1 MVHTEDQIFHR
12 FLWRRSASELP
23 TIYQWLRLNFG
34 DKPAP
39 DIAANSI
46 NTLAKVSQT
55 EFPEA
60 AKELQEH
67 AYVDDI
73 GGSRPNVTEAKQIT
87 EDIDTILAKGQFQIK
102 AWHSNSKEIDQSEG
116 EQSTDLLGHK
126 WDKQQDTFSFKKS
139 EIVFQSKD
147 FSKRSCLALLAQLW
161 DPIGLVS
168 PITVKFRI
176 DLQELW
182 SLGYGWDETLPESI
196 QRKWAENLHTMN
208 YLLTFEF
215 DRQLKPNNTVG
226 LPEVHGF
233 SDGGESAYGAV
244 IFLRWELQDGS
255 YRCVPVLM
263 KSFVAPLKK
272 KSIPRL
278 ELLGC
283 LALTRMYDT
292 CRKALDFAKIKDCSR
307 DFWVDSSTVL
317 SWIKTPPR
325 QFRPFV
331 SARVAEVQETVGV
344 ENFHYVRSKSNP
356 ADALTRGIGP
366 EQLADWMEG
375 PSFLKLPESQWPEF
389 ESDIQTSNKKYVENL
404 EMTKEKKCVDKIKK
418 DTECDSAAVDIHS
431 SLSATHGEKEDNP
444 IISHL
449 LKACS
454 SFTKIRRTLAY
465 VRRFIQ
471 NAKRKNVVTGP
482 ISVQELRDSEN
493 QIFKWCQVHL
503 DLSELNKTLV
513 SKADESG
520 LLRAHG
526 RLEAVRTLPEE
537 MRNPILLPGKH
548 RLVNLL
554 LHHLHERRSHC
565 GYKALVHGSRR
576 KFWITGVRSIAKF
589 LTNSC
594 ITCRKLRKKPLEQLM
609 GQIPSLRVA
618 VGLPA
623 FSNTAMDMFGPLQ
636 IRMNRKT
643 LKEAQVIIFTCMTSR
658 AVHLEL
664 VTDRSTD
671 TFLMAFRRLACLR
684 GHPSTCWSD
693 RGTNFVGA
701 QGYLREIM
709 HDWDV
714 TKIQKVLVEDFSCNF
729 KWKWNIPY
737 ASHQNGVVESLIKSV
752 RQALNATCKN
762 QAFTEEQWRTY
773 LTEIT
778 YMINGRPLYPS
789 SENIWESPPI
799 TPNDILIG
807 QHNQPPQP
815 DPEDKVNPR
824 NMLRSTQNRVNE
836 FWNCWMKYFAPNLL
850 PRNKWFRIRENVQV
864 GDLVLELDPNHKR
877 SQWKMALIVGTYPGS
892 DGLVRKVRIKTKNGG
907 EYDRPIHKLCL
918 ITTNQELNGDFQ

>member
-1 MVHTEDQIFHR
+1 
-12 FLWRRSASELP
+12 
-23 TIYQWLRLNFG
+23 
-34 DKPAP
+34 
-39 DIAANSI
+39 
-46 NTLAKVSQT
+46 
-55 EFPEA
+55 
-60 AKELQEH
+60 
-67 AYVDDI
+67 
-73 GGSRPNVTEAKQIT
+73 
-87 EDIDTILAKGQFQIK
+87 
-102 AWHSNSKEIDQSEG
+102 
-116 EQSTDLLGHK
+116 
-126 WDKQQDTFSFKKS
+126 
-139 EIVFQSKD
+139 
-147 FSKRSCLALLAQLW
+147 
-161 DPIGLVS
+161 
-168 PITVKFRI
+168 
-176 DLQELW
+176 
-182 SLGYGWDETLPESI
+182 
-196 QRKWAENLHTMN
+196 MN

-263 KSFVAPLKK
+263 KLFVAPLKK

-344 ENFHYVRSKSNP
+344 DNFHYVRSKSNP

-389 ESDIQTSNKKYVENL
+389 ESDIQTANKK
-404 EMTKEKKCVDKIKK
+404 
-418 DTECDSAAVDIHS
+418 
-431 SLSATHGEKEDNP
+431 
-444 IISHL
+444 
-449 LKACS
+449 
-454 SFTKIRRTLAY
+454 
-465 VRRFIQ
+465 
-471 NAKRKNVVTGP
+471 
-482 ISVQELRDSEN
+482 
-493 QIFKWCQVHL
+493 
-503 DLSELNKTLV
+503 
-513 SKADESG
+513 
-520 LLRAHG
+520 
-526 RLEAVRTLPEE
+526 
-537 MRNPILLPGKH
+537 
-548 RLVNLL
+548 
-554 LHHLHERRSHC
+554 
-565 GYKALVHGSRR
+565 
-576 KFWITGVRSIAKF
+576 
-589 LTNSC
+589 
-594 ITCRKLRKKPLEQLM
+594 
-609 GQIPSLRVA
+609 
-618 VGLPA
+618 
-623 FSNTAMDMFGPLQ
+623 
-636 IRMNRKT
+636 
-643 LKEAQVIIFTCMTSR
+643 
-658 AVHLEL
+658 
-664 VTDRSTD
+664 
-671 TFLMAFRRLACLR
+671 RLACLR

-693 RGTNFVGA
+693 RDTNFVGA

-714 TKIQKVLVEDFSCNF
+714 TRIQKVLVEDFSCNF

-918 ITTNQELNGDFQ
+918 ITTNQELNGKLLPIQVMM